1 MLINLL
7 CLTLSVPRAVEAL
20 KYLVPLD
27 NPVTSCEV
35 SLSSPVF
42 LTVALQRCLTHASY
56 RELSWTLHPVTLPA
70 AFSPA
75 GVHHNQTCSMGIK
88 QRENHLHQRNCHFLI
103 KLLTQQI
110 HQVIYFPK
118 VAENVFLSR
127 NLD

>member
-7 CLTLSVPRAVEAL
+7 CLTLSVPRAIEAL

-27 NPVTSCEV
+27 NPVTSCGV

-42 LTVALQRCLTHASY
+42 VTVALQRCLNHASY
-56 RELSWTLHPVTLPA
+56 RQLRWTLHPVTLPA

-75 GVHHNQTCSMGIK
+75 GVLHNQTCSVAIK
-88 QRENHLHQRNCHFLI
+88 QRENHLHQGNCHFLI